1 MLASIEDGARQTTPD
16 RSSTG
21 FLSLVTGDSG
31 KSVLLSLAD
40 TQFLPG
46 SREGRSKMSLYQT
59 GLDELRPRALAP
71 ALVLANSFARV
82 KAEFLLAARTRRVA
96 DTLFVFALVI
106 LPMIAFIA
114 LLFLLSSA
122 DPTAAVAGAVDA
134 TGMLILPP

>member
-1 MLASIEDGARQTTPD
+1 
-16 RSSTG
+16 
-21 FLSLVTGDSG
+21 
-31 KSVLLSLAD
+31 
-40 TQFLPG
+40 
-46 SREGRSKMSLYQT
+46 MSLYQT

-106 LPMIAFIA
+106 LPMVAFIA

-122 DPTAAVAGAVDA
+122 DPTTASAVAVDG
-134 TGMLILPP
+134 TGMAILPP